1 MNGLFKFGRKDTAG
15 SQTMMR
21 GRIAAQVGWR
31 GRMVLLILFVLQG
44 FTIFALLGGVAAQV
58 KQKTWVKPG
67 VRKEEED
74 GK

>member
-1 MNGLFKFGRKDTAG
+1 M
-15 SQTMMR
+15 
-21 GRIAAQVGWR
+21 
-31 GRMVLLILFVLQG
+31 RMVLLILFVLQG